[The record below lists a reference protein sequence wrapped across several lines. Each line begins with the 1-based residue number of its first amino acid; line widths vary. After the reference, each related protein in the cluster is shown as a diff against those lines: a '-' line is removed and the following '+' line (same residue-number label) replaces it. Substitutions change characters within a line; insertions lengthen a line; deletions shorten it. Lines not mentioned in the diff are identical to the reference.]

1 MMKTTIFK
9 KEVRK
14 KREGGDN
21 LTAIRGIVIPAEWD
35 DEGNTL
41 ATCIASPGEQE
52 YLVEQDAMGK
62 ELLRLIRQEI
72 EVTGIVQQR
81 KRGRNTI
88 AVRTY
93 RLTGLGD

>member
-1 MMKTTIFK
+1 MMKRRTFK
-9 KEVRK
+9 KEVRE

-35 DEGNTL
+35 EEGNAL

-62 ELLRLIRQEI
+62 ELLRLIRREI
-72 EVTGIVQQR
+72 EATGIVQQR

>member
-1 MMKTTIFK
+1 MMKRRTFK
-9 KEVRK
+9 KEVRE

-35 DEGNTL
+35 EEGNAL
-41 ATCIASPGEQE
+41 ATCIASPGERE

-62 ELLRLIRQEI
+62 ELLRLIRREI
-72 EVTGIVQQR
+72 EATGIVQQR

>member
-1 MMKTTIFK
+1 MR
-9 KEVRK
+9 E

-35 DEGNTL
+35 EEGNAL

-62 ELLRLIRQEI
+62 ELLRLIRREI
-72 EVTGIVQQR
+72 EATGIVQQR

>member
-1 MMKTTIFK
+1 MKTRTFK
-9 KEVRK
+9 KKAGK
-14 KREGGDN
+14 KRAEGDD

-35 DEGNTL
+35 DEGNAL
-41 ATCIASPGEQE
+41 ATYIASPGEQE

-62 ELLRLIRQEI
+62 ELLALIRQEI
-72 EVTGIVQQR
+72 EVTGIVQKS

>member
-1 MMKTTIFK
+1 MR
-9 KEVRK
+9 E

-62 ELLRLIRQEI
+62 ELLRLIRREI
-72 EVTGIVQQR
+72 EATGIVQQR

>member
-1 MMKTTIFK
+1 MMKTRTFK
-9 KEVRK
+9 KEVSK
-14 KREGGDN
+14 KRVEGDD

-35 DEGNTL
+35 DEGNAL

-62 ELLRLIRQEI
+62 ELLALIRQEI

-93 RLTGLGD
+93 RLTGLGN

>member
-1 MMKTTIFK
+1 
-9 KEVRK
+9 
-14 KREGGDN
+14 
-21 LTAIRGIVIPAEWD
+21 
-35 DEGNTL
+35 
-41 ATCIASPGEQE
+41 
-52 YLVEQDAMGK
+52 MGK

-93 RLTGLGD
+93 RLTGLSD

>member
-1 MMKTTIFK
+1 MMKRRTFK
-9 KEVRK
+9 KEVRE

-35 DEGNTL
+35 DEGNAL

-62 ELLRLIRQEI
+62 ELLRLIRREI
-72 EVTGIVQQR
+72 EATGIVQQR